1 MTFELTFPTGL
12 SHETA
17 ARLFTALSGLF
28 KPIRMHSGMWGQ
40 PRIVFEVLAS
50 SSGLRHILS
59 FPPQLENT
67 VRGHLRGVI
76 PNLGITECVNY
87 SREWTYATELD
98 ASNANADPELIPV
111 LLSSMR
117 ELSDDEAVLTQF
129 VLTPT
134 GMVATEDSQDV
145 FWGVG
150 RVAVAA
156 QDNIRAKALLIRTQA
171 AYGSL
176 RVWAL
181 PGLLEGELTQVVN
194 RKASPTPRLD
204 WPALVPKGFK
214 LPQAGDVLGPLWT
227 SVLSPKTLAVV
238 CGLPINSP
246 QIPCLVMSKGRRL
259 APEPIIPAEGR
270 RLAEGNYVGAE
281 RPLALSPEDRLK
293 HLYIVAPT
301 GGGKSSLLENM
312 ILDDIEDGN
321 GVALFDLKGDLAHR
335 LLGMIPSEQADRLVL
350 FDTEDT
356 EHPVGFNILNGAD
369 PYKTTGDVLTVF
381 DNLYALSSSAPRAY
395 DVLHSTLL
403 TLAMTG
409 YTLCEVSV
417 ILQPGLRGRNFRNQ
431 VVSQIQDYELKNY
444 WAWYD
449 SQTPKEQA
457 DVAAPIMRRL
467 RSLVLNPNL
476 RRSLGQIDS
485 GFDMGRVLREK
496 KILVA
501 PLGGNIPKDVRPLVG
516 VLLLMQL
523 WNAVEARPIHER
535 ENFYLYIDE
544 FADLMKLPLAL
555 GEMFAKARG
564 YKLGLTIAHQHTY
577 QLSDSMRHD
586 VFANARSKLVFNVES
601 EDAKLLASQFGALVE
616 PNDLTGLGEFEVMTR
631 LAVSNQIANP
641 ATGVTYPPRVVSE
654 GVAQARARFLR
665 ASSRA
670 QYARPCE
677 DVEAE
682 LQARWGIK
690 SDASP
695 AAPEVELPI
704 GVEDWDPNE

>member
-1 MTFELTFPTGL
+1 MGALLWFIGALDGIGLAVLGLTVYIRVRRQEARDRDRMTFELTFPAGL

-28 KPIRMHSGMWGQ
+28 KPIRMSSGTWGR
-40 PRIVFEVLAS
+40 PRIAFEVLATA
-50 SSGLRHILS
+50 SGLHHVLS

-76 PNLGITECVNY
+76 PNLGITECADY

-117 ELSDDEAVLTQF
+117 ELSDGEAVLIQF
-129 VLTPT
+129 VMTPT
-134 GMVATEDSQDV
+134 GIVATEDSQDV

-156 QDNIRAKALLIRTQA
+156 TNAVRAKALLVRTQA

-181 PGLLEGELTQVVN
+181 PGLLQGEQTQVVN

-204 WPALVPKGFK
+204 WPALIPSGFK
-214 LPQAGDVLGPLWT
+214 LPQPGDVLGPLWT

-246 QIPCLVMSKGRRL
+246 QIPGLVMSKGRRL
-259 APEPIIPAEGR
+259 APEPIIPTEGR
-270 RLAEGNYVGAE
+270 RLAQGNYVGAE

-293 HLYIVAPT
+293 HLYVVAPT

-312 ILDDIEDGN
+312 ILDDIDDGN

-335 LLGMIPSEQADRLVL
+335 LLGMIPSEHADKLVL
-350 FDTEDT
+350 FDPADT

-369 PYKTTGDVLTVF
+369 PYKTTGDVLTVL
-381 DNLYALSSSAPRAY
+381 DNLYELSGSAPRAY

-409 YTLCEVSV
+409 YTLCEVSI
-417 ILQPGLRGRNFRNQ
+417 ILEPGPRGRRFRNQ
-431 VVSQIQDYELKNY
+431 VVSQILDYELKNY

-449 SQTPKEQA
+449 SQTAKEQA

-467 RSLVLNPNL
+467 RSLLLNPSL
-476 RRSLGQIDS
+476 RCSLGQIDS
-485 GFDMGRVLREK
+485 GFDMSQVLREK
-496 KILVA
+496 KILLV

-523 WNAVEARPIHER
+523 WNAVETRPMHER

-544 FADLMKLPLAL
+544 FEDFDEAPAGTRRDVRQSQRIQVGHNDRPPAYLPA
-555 GEMFAKARG
+555 ERYHA
-564 YKLGLTIAHQHTY
+564 
-577 QLSDSMRHD
+577 
-586 VFANARSKLVFNVES
+586 
-601 EDAKLLASQFGALVE
+601 
-616 PNDLTGLGEFEVMTR
+616 TR
-631 LAVSNQIANP
+631 
-641 ATGVTYPPRVVSE
+641 RV
-654 GVAQARARFLR
+654 R
-665 ASSRA
+665 
-670 QYARPCE
+670 
-677 DVEAE
+677 
-682 LQARWGIK
+682 
-690 SDASP
+690 
-695 AAPEVELPI
+695 
-704 GVEDWDPNE
+704 